1 MRIFHV
7 KNALFLD
14 LENARLVPN
23 ALFRTIWTKASR
35 VFLGARAPKTRR
47 IFYPRLADFTN
58 AIARQLRCARTM
70 SARESR
76 KRGRAVNYT
85 EDTDVAPVR
94 TLHLREGMLCCRTS
108 AIAYA

>member
-1 MRIFHV
+1 
-7 KNALFLD
+7 
-14 LENARLVPN
+14 
-23 ALFRTIWTKASR
+23 
-35 VFLGARAPKTRR
+35 
-47 IFYPRLADFTN
+47 
-58 AIARQLRCARTM
+58 M